1 MSKPFRFGVQ
11 AFKPESGT
19 EWTETSRKAEDLG
32 YSTLH
37 VADHYFGPGAAL
49 TAASH
54 PIQTVAA
61 IPAMAAAA
69 AVTSTI
75 KIGSR
80 VMCCDYHQPMVL
92 MKSLATIDLLSDGR
106 LEAGFGAG
114 WIHSEYDAMGIAWE
128 RAGKRIAKMTEYV
141 EFARDFFAGGDL
153 DYSGEYVNVT
163 DTAATPVCPQE
174 GGPKIMIGGGAPKV
188 LGIAGR
194 LADVVSINFDN
205 SAGKIGAKGIGSGTA
220 EGTADKV
227 QWVKDGAGDRFDD
240 IEIEIA
246 AYFTTVTANA
256 DQTEKTLGAMA
267 GAFGMEPG
275 MMAAHPHTLIGE
287 VDQIVETLQERRDS
301 YGISYVT
308 VGDTVIDDFAPV
320 VAALDGK

>member
-1 MSKPFRFGVQ
+1 MKPFRFGCQ
-11 AFKPESGT
+11 AFKPESAT
-19 EWTETSRKAEDLG
+19 EWTETARKVEDLG

-54 PIQTVAA
+54 PVQTVAA

-69 AVTSTI
+69 AVTNTV

-114 WIHSEYDAMGIAWE
+114 WIHSEYDAMGVPWE
-128 RAGKRIAKMTEYV
+128 RAGKRIAKMAEYV
-141 EFARDFFAGGDL
+141 EFAKQFFAGGDL
-153 DYSGEYVNVT
+153 DYAGEHVQIS
-163 DTAATPVCPQE
+163 DTAAVPACPQE
-174 GGPKIMIGGGAPKV
+174 GGPKIMIGGGSPKV

-194 LADVVSINFDN
+194 LADIVSINFDN
-205 SAGKIGAKGIGSGTA
+205 SAGKIGAKGVGSGTA
-220 EGTADKV
+220 EGTLEKV
-227 QWVKDGAGDRFDD
+227 GWIRDGAGDRFDD

-246 AYFTTVTANA
+246 AYFTTVT
-256 DQTEKTLGAMA
+256 DQTEKTTAAMA
-267 GAFGMEPG
+267 GAFGLEPEV
-275 MMAAHPHTLIGE
+275 MAAHPHTLIGS
-287 VDQIVETLQERRDS
+287 VDEIIERLEQRREE

-308 VGDTVIDDFAPV
+308 VGDTVIEDFAPV
-320 VAALDGK
+320 VAALSGK